1 MEAGPM
7 VSRQAEFPGRTADL
21 LNSSDWRVQ

>member
-1 MEAGPM
+1 M